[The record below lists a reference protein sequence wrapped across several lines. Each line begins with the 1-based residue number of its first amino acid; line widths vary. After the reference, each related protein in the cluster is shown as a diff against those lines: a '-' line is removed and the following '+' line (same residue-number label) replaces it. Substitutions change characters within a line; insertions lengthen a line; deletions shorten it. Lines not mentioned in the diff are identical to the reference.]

1 MSKNLCECVKKGLP
15 KDNPK
20 EYKKLVQDG
29 KFFCKK
35 CGRVANKD
43 KNLCK
48 PESL

>member
-1 MSKNLCECVKKGLP
+1 MSKKLCACVKKDWP
-15 KDNPK
+15 KDKPK
-20 EYKKLVQDG
+20 EYIKLVQDG

-48 PESL
+48 PEAL